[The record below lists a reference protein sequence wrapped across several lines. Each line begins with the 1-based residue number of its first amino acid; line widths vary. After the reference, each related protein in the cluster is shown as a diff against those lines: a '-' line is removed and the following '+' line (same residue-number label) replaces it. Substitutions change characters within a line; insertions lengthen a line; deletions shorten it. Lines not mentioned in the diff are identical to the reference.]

1 MTFRKRLPPVGARV
15 GTLAIPEGAPPPR
28 IHVFDYG
35 PDTCLESDIENPD
48 DLLPYI
54 RSEHQTWVDI
64 QGFGDAAR
72 LERIGELFDLHPLT
86 LEDATNVP
94 QRAKSEVF
102 ESYQLIIGRA
112 PQIDPH
118 GKIEVPQVCIIVGR
132 NFVLTFQDHYFG
144 FFDAVRERLR
154 HGVGR
159 PIRQLGPGYLAY
171 ALLDTLI
178 DHYFPMVEKLA
189 TDLEELE
196 EDVSEHPRSS
206 TLSRLHEIRR
216 KLVVI
221 RRVGWPQRE
230 ALRSLARDDS
240 PFIGEEVERYLRS
253 TEDHAIQI
261 MEAVD
266 SCRDATQGLVDI
278 YLSNMSQRTNEVMKV
293 LTLMASIFIPLTFIA
308 GIYGMNFQFMPEL
321 QQRYGYPLALVI
333 MVTVAVGMLVFF
345 RRKGWLSSED
355 RDD

>member
-15 GTLAIPEGAPPPR
+15 GTLAIPEDAPPPR

-35 PDTCLESDIENPD
+35 VDACRESDIEDPD
-48 DLLPYI
+48 ELLPYI
-54 RSEHQTWVDI
+54 ESEHWTWVDI

-94 QRAKSEVF
+94 QRAKSEIF

-112 PQIDPH
+112 PQIDAD
-118 GKIEVPQVCIIVGR
+118 GRIDVPQVCIIVGR
-132 NFVLTFQDHYFG
+132 NFVLTFQDRYFG

-159 PIRQLGPGYLAY
+159 PIRTLGPGYLAY
-171 ALLDTLI
+171 VLLDTLV

-196 EDVSEHPRSS
+196 EDVNQHPSSS
-206 TLSRLHEIRR
+206 TLSRLHDIRR

-230 ALRSLARDDS
+230 ALRGLAREDS
-240 PFIGEEVERYLRS
+240 PFIGDEVERYLRN
-253 TEDHAIQI
+253 TEDHAVQI

-266 SCRDATQGLVDI
+266 SCRETTQGLVDI
-278 YLSNMSQRTNEVMKV
+278 YLSNLSQRTNEVMKV

-308 GIYGMNFQFMPEL
+308 GIYGMNFEHMPEL
-321 QQRYGYPLALVI
+321 SQRYGYPIALAT
-333 MVTVAVGMLVFF
+333 MVTVAAGMIAFF
-345 RRKGWLSSED
+345 RRKGWLGS
-355 RDD
+355 DDADD